1 MTEDAFQ
8 LAQHIYELALILIYM
23 GILAGLFFIF
33 IPENLINRRRLW
45 IFYVTVTIER
55 LVISFIPYDSRGLFF
70 IISFITLF
78 VFLWKDNKEV
88 IPLLSYVLFLWQ
100 SIFSICFIMTDMLF
114 DSIFSRLIENL
125 NYSSEDVMLNMYV
138 LLTKELIFMFAIYLI
153 IVSLELVAIRFIV
166 KEKYIMTIKQATFMS
181 AYALVSLLLMYM
193 LVELSVVPVGSE
205 VFVLMDQ
212 DISLKIKLPVV
223 AFLLF
228 LGQLGG
234 LILWQEFQA
243 LREKDIENQNI
254 IYKQRYTKKYIN
266 DLEKYNENIR
276 LLKHDM
282 AGKLTTL
289 RGLIE
294 AGTKD
299 DALEYLNEMG
309 IELNGEKRYSTGNPI
324 IDIIINEKAN
334 AAKMSNIEFACNIV
348 IGNHKILP
356 AYEIGIIIS
365 NLLDN
370 AIFATAKEKDGDR
383 RIYIQGFM
391 KEDFFI
397 IEVKNTFTQEIKHW
411 KEGIPLSNK
420 GDNHG
425 LGLKSVKR
433 IAEKYLGTV
442 LFDIQNGWFDA
453 RVMLQLNDQL

>member
-33 IPENLINRRRLW
+33 IPRNLINRKKLRL
-45 IFYVTVTIER
+45 FYVTIAMER
-55 LVISFIPYDSRGLFF
+55 FVISFIPHGISGLFF
-70 IISFITLF
+70 ITSFITLF
-78 VFLWKDNKEV
+78 VFFWKDDKEEL
-88 IPLLSYVLFLWQ
+88 PLLSYVLFLWQ
-100 SIFSICFIMTDMLF
+100 SMFSICFIMTDMLF

-125 NYSSEDVMLNMYV
+125 NYSSEDVMENMYG
-138 LLTKELIFMFAIYLI
+138 LLTKELIFMFSIYLV
-153 IVSLELVAIRFIV
+153 IVSIELVAIKLIV
-166 KEKYIMTIKQATFMS
+166 KEKYLMTIKQATFMS
-181 AYALVSLLLMYM
+181 AYAMVSLLLMYM

-212 DISLKIKLPVV
+212 DISIKIKLPVV
-223 AFLLF
+223 SFLLF

-254 IYKQRYTKKYIN
+254 IQKQRYTKKYID
-266 DLEKYNENIR
+266 DLEKYNESIR

-294 AGTKD
+294 AGTAD
-299 DALEYLNEMG
+299 DTLEYLNEMG

-324 IDIIINEKAN
+324 IDIIVNEKAN
-334 AAKMSNIEFACNIV
+334 TAKMSNIEFDCNIV
-348 IGNHKILP
+348 ITNYKKLP
-356 AYEIGIIIS
+356 VYEIGSIIS

-370 AIFATAKEKDGDR
+370 AIFATAKENDGDR
-383 RIYIQGFM
+383 KICIQGFM
-391 KEDFFI
+391 KDNFFI
-397 IEVKNTFTQEIKHW
+397 IEVKNTFTKEIKQW
-411 KEGIPLSNK
+411 KEGMPLSSK

-442 LFDIQNGWFDA
+442 SLDIQNGWFDA

>member
-78 VFLWKDNKEV
+78 VFFWKDNKEV

-125 NYSSEDVMLNMYV
+125 NYSSSDVMASMYK
-138 LLTKELIFMFAIYLI
+138 LLTKELIFMFVMYVI
-153 IVSLELVAIRFIV
+153 IVSIELAAIKFIV
-166 KEKYIMTIKQATFMS
+166 KKKYLMTIKQAAFMS

-212 DISLKIKLPVV
+212 DISLKIKLPIV

-299 DALEYLNEMG
+299 DALEYLNKMG

-324 IDIIINEKAN
+324 IDIIVNEKAN
-334 AAKMSNIEFACNIV
+334 TAKMSNIDFDCNIA
-348 IGNHKILP
+348 IANQKTLP
-356 AYEIGIIIS
+356 VYEIGIIIS

-370 AIFATAKEKDGDR
+370 AIFATAKEGADNRKI
-383 RIYIQGFM
+383 RIHGFM
-391 KEDFFI
+391 KDNFFV
-397 IEVKNTFTQEIKHW
+397 IEVNNTFTQELKHW
-411 KEGIPLSNK
+411 KEGMPLSSK

-433 IAEKYLGTV
+433 IAEKYLGT
-442 LFDIQNGWFDA
+442 LSLNIQNGWFNS

>member
-1 MTEDAFQ
+1 MTEDVFQ

-33 IPENLINRRRLW
+33 IPENLINRRRFW

-78 VFLWKDNKEV
+78 VFFWKDNKEI

-125 NYSSEDVMLNMYV
+125 NYSSEDVMSNMYV

-166 KEKYIMTIKQATFMS
+166 KEKYIMTIKQAIFMS

-276 LLKHDM
+276 LLKFD
-282 AGKLTTL
+282 
-289 RGLIE
+289 
-294 AGTKD
+294 
-299 DALEYLNEMG
+299 
-309 IELNGEKRYSTGNPI
+309 
-324 IDIIINEKAN
+324 
-334 AAKMSNIEFACNIV
+334 
-348 IGNHKILP
+348 
-356 AYEIGIIIS
+356 
-365 NLLDN
+365 
-370 AIFATAKEKDGDR
+370 
-383 RIYIQGFM
+383 YI
-391 KEDFFI
+391 
-397 IEVKNTFTQEIKHW
+397 
-411 KEGIPLSNK
+411 P
-420 GDNHG
+420 
-425 LGLKSVKR
+425 
-433 IAEKYLGTV
+433 
-442 LFDIQNGWFDA
+442 
-453 RVMLQLNDQL
+453 

>member
-33 IPENLINRRRLW
+33 IPENLINRRRFW

-78 VFLWKDNKEV
+78 VFFWKDNKEI

-125 NYSSEDVMLNMYV
+125 NYSSEDVMSNMYV

-166 KEKYIMTIKQATFMS
+166 KEKYIMTIKQAIFMS

-334 AAKMSNIEFACNIV
+334 AAKMSNIEFTCNIV

-383 RIYIQGFM
+383 RIHIQGFM

-397 IEVKNTFTQEIKHW
+397 IEVKNTFTQGIKHW
-411 KEGIPLSNK
+411 KEGIPLSKK

>member
-397 IEVKNTFTQEIKHW
+397 IEIVFKKSDCASFHLQELPKI
-411 KEGIPLSNK
+411 L
-420 GDNHG
+420 
-425 LGLKSVKR
+425 R
-433 IAEKYLGTV
+433 I
-442 LFDIQNGWFDA
+442 
-453 RVMLQLNDQL
+453 LQ